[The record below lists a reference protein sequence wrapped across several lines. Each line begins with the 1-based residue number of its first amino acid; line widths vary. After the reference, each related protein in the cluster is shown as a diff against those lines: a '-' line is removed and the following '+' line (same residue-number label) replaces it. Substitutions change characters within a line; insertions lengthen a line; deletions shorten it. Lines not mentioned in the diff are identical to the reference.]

1 EKKKKKKKRKRR
13 KKRKKQRNADSRRGL
28 QVIWKKPYYSAKS
41 TFHFS
46 RTPQTICYEPDLCPP
61 PTPPAKVATQ
71 IKKARSFSFS
81 SIMGKGKKSAITGSS
96 ATFSLSPPRSS
107 SDHSLS
113 ISPDLIEQSKAAILT
128 ADGHAPYHQGLSAPT
143 AAQRKNSSAAVQR
156 RTYDEFERKLEAAPL
171 FTLVS
176 TYLNYFVL
184 ILFGH
189 LRDNLGKVFKRKE
202 YAHLRTSKGYAP
214 LVSDFDS
221 FYTRRLYIR
230 IRDCWNRPISGVPS
244 RTINLLERESKDYNK
259 TFRLTGTT
267 REVINLSSYNYLGF
281 AQSQGPCAD
290 AVEVTARKYGVGIAS
305 PRAEVGTLDIHLELE
320 QLVARFLGKEEAMV
334 VSMGYATNSTTI
346 PALVGKGCLIIS
358 DENNH
363 SSIVFGARL
372 SGASIRVFKHN
383 NMNDLRQL
391 LREVISQGQ
400 PRTHRPWKKILVIVE
415 GLYSMEGSIVNL
427 PEIVELKKEFKFY
440 LYVDEAHS
448 IGALG
453 ENGGGVCDFFGVD
466 PADVDILMGTFTKS
480 FGAAGGYI
488 AADKAI
494 IDHLRLH
501 NHAYQYAEPMSPPI
515 CQQVITSMKIIC
527 GEDGTDDGRRR
538 IKQLAENSL
547 YFAARLRDMG
557 FIVYGDEGSPVIP
570 LLLFNPAKIP
580 AFSRELLKRG
590 IAVVVV
596 GYPATPII
604 TSRARFCISA
614 SHTMADIENALE
626 KISEVG
632 DILMLKVSQTNG
644 RVLQ

>member
-1 EKKKKKKKRKRR
+1 MQPRVTRE
-13 KKRKKQRNADSRRGL
+13 S
-28 QVIWKKPYYSAKS
+28 I
-41 TFHFS
+41 F
-46 RTPQTICYEPDLCPP
+46 
-61 PTPPAKVATQ
+61 VATTT
-71 IKKARSFSFS
+71 KARSFSFS
-81 SIMGKGKKSAITGSS
+81 SIMGKGKKSSINGPSTA
-96 ATFSLSPPRSS
+96 FSLPPPRSS
-107 SDHSLS
+107 ADHSLS
-113 ISPDLIEQSKAAILT
+113 VSPDLIEQSKAAILT
-128 ADGHAPYHQGLSAPT
+128 ADGHHPGLSAPT
-143 AAQRKNSSAAVQR
+143 AAQRKNSTAAVQR

-171 FTLVS
+171 FVLVS

-189 LRDNLGKVFKRKE
+189 LRDILGKVFKRKE
-202 YAHLRTSKGYAP
+202 VMLPWSPTLTPSTLVACIFVSGTSR
-214 LVSDFDS
+214 LVSALPFPHYRAEHIYLTVIVYFS
-221 FYTRRLYIR
+221 
-230 IRDCWNRPISGVPS
+230 DCWNRPITGVPS
-244 RTINLLERESKDYNK
+244 RTVNLLERESKDYNK
-259 TFRLTGTT
+259 TFTLTGST
-267 REVINLSSYNYLGF
+267 REVLNFSSYNYLGF

-290 AVEVTARKYGVGIAS
+290 AVEAATRKYGVGISS

-320 QLVARFLGKEEAMV
+320 QLVARFVGKEDAMV

-383 NMNDLRQL
+383 NMDDLRQL

-400 PRTHRPWKKILVIVE
+400 PRTHRPWKRILVIVE

-453 ENGGGVCDFFGVD
+453 ENGGGVCDFYGVD

-488 AADKAI
+488 AGDKAI
-494 IDHLRLH
+494 IDHMRLL
-501 NHAYQYAEPMSPPI
+501 NHAYQYAEPMTPPI
-515 CQQVITSMKIIC
+515 CQQVITSLKIIC

-614 SHTMADIENALE
+614 SHTMTDIENALE

-632 DILMLKVSQTNG
+632 DLLMLKVSQTNG
-644 RVLQ
+644 RARK